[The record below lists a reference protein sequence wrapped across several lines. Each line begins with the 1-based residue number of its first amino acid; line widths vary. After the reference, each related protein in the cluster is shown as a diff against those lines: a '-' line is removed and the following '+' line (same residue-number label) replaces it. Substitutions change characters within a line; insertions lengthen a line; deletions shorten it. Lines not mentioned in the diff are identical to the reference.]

1 MQDGP
6 VAFRLDDT
14 SGSQPVILLFAPS
27 ERSPAYE
34 NQMALFSD
42 DDVVREL
49 DAVLVQIF
57 EEGTS
62 YVRGDRLDEA
72 SAEELRTTFRVE
84 DNDFLI
90 VFLGKKGKELHRS
103 DAPVQPS
110 VIIERFT
117 GGLPSG

>member
-14 SGSQPVILLFAPS
+14 SGSQPIILLFAPS

-34 NQMALFSD
+34 NQISLLSD
-42 DDVVREL
+42 DDVVRDL

-62 YVRGDRLDEA
+62 YVRSERLDET
-72 SAEELRTTFRVE
+72 SAEELRTAFRIE

-90 VFLGKKGKELHRS
+90 VFLGKNGKEMHRS
-103 DAPVQPS
+103 DAPVQAS
-110 VIIERFT
+110 LIIERFT
-117 GGLPSG
+117 DGSGAG